1 MTDDTLVYY
10 GSEVKALDGG
20 RFGGRAVV
28 FGDETKTDLSPY
40 RDYMTAETD
49 YWVDDD
55 EWGQF
60 SVPIV
65 YNHGL
70 DPELKRT
77 RLGLATFTKSDDH
90 LWAEGQL
97 KLRDAYEKEHA
108 GKLKAI
114 MAMIAD
120 GRLGLS
126 TGVPG
131 HLVEREKVG
140 EAHWLKSWPVRIA
153 ELSLTPTPAEP
164 RTSVVAL
171 KSLTDDDPP
180 PESVGRVKTLQ
191 QAASVLRWA
200 KGCPDLNA
208 IKAEAIDDLHAAWLD
223 YRNSR
228 RDPVKDRA
236 SRDTC
241 NRLLSLLKG

>member
-164 RTSVVAL
+164 RTSAVAL
-171 KSLTDDDPP
+171 KSLTDDEP
-180 PESVGRVKTLQ
+180 PESAGFVQSLKH
-191 QAASVLRWA
+191 AESALRWA
-200 KGCPDLNA
+200 RGRRDLNGA
-208 IKAEAIDDLHAAWLD
+208 KTEAIDAVRAAWLD
-223 YRNSR
+223 YRHSIV
-228 RDPVKDRA
+228 DPAKVA
-236 SRDTC
+236 AGRDTVD
-241 NRLLSLLKG
+241 RLLARLKG